1 MRLRVF
7 TTCSKRLRVSLPTTL
22 DTKYDVLR
30 GCDAKLILLRSSFKS
45 LISLALAVDLLVG
58 VTGIVR
64 TRAPCLAQRTMTES
78 HAVRTCVFDDPDECF
93 YQNLS
98 SDGIS

>member
-30 GCDAKLILLRSSFKS
+30 GCDAKLIFLRSSFNS
-45 LISLALAVDLLVG
+45 SISLALAVDLLVG
-58 VTGIVR
+58 VVGIVR
-64 TRAPCLAQRTMTES
+64 MSFPEHRAFGNGR
-78 HAVRTCVFDDPDECF
+78 
-93 YQNLS
+93 
-98 SDGIS
+98 